1 MTRRVALLAFAL
13 LQPLAAANLEISRP
27 SRLWEFADAVGPKAA
42 WLGAED
48 GTFEAF
54 VYPLKI
60 LKNLRLRFVVDGRVM
75 PAASLSRRI
84 VSTPGVYTV
93 VYTGDEFQ
101 VRETLT
107 ASVAAPAALI
117 RLEITAYQPLRVDAE
132 FDPDFQLMWPAAIGS
147 SYAQWD
153 ARERAFFFGADGHPF
168 AAVFGSPT
176 AALASR
182 DYLTD
187 YHSERTDRVTLGTV
201 KGRGDLVLAV
211 AASVKSRDEALA
223 AYRAVLSDPSAVI
236 AQGAKFYDAYLS
248 QGVQIELPDAD
259 LQRAYDWSRVSMR
272 EGLVDNPLLGRG
284 LVAGYG
290 PSKGVYR
297 PGYAWFFGRDS
308 FWTSFALDS
317 DGDFATSRAAIEFVA
332 RFQRDDGKM
341 PHEISQSA
349 SLVDWFHQFPYGYA
363 SADSTPLFAVAVAG
377 YAASSGDIAFA
388 REQWPRL
395 KKALAFMRSTLDEDG
410 FPKNLDVGT
419 GWVEGGPLLPVRV
432 ELYQAACYVESLRSL
447 AWLAAA
453 LGESDLSKQLDGE
466 YREKRA
472 KLGER
477 FWIPQ
482 SHGYAFATGTDGKP
496 VDQPS
501 VLATV
506 PMWFG
511 VLDEGHAQEM
521 IERLAAEDHA
531 SDWGMRIL
539 SSRSSL
545 YDPSGYHF
553 GSVWPL
559 FTGWASVGEYV
570 EHEAA
575 PALANLRANAWLAL
589 DGAGGNTTE
598 VLSGATYTP
607 LSTAS
612 PHQTWSAAMVVSP
625 LLRGLFGLS
634 VDAMKRRITLDPH
647 LPADWSRAALKN
659 VKLGGTA
666 VNFLI
671 ERDDDTLK
679 LTITNSGAA
688 FDLSFAPVYPPC
700 TKITSATLNGKKLSW
715 AVEAH
720 GIDWHPRFAVSI
732 PPGDST
738 IVLEQSGTFGYSIPF
753 TSPQLGEASA
763 ALKILSERWSADHTE
778 LRLTVEGRRGRMYT
792 IDLHGASRPAN
803 SIQVSIPAGDPA
815 SYATQTVSIRMR

>member
-1 MTRRVALLAFAL
+1 MTRRVALLSFAL
-13 LQPLAAANLEISRP
+13 LPPLAAATLEISRP
-27 SRLWEFADAVGPKAA
+27 ARPWEFADAVGPKAA

-60 LKNLRLRFVVDGRVM
+60 VKNLRLQFIVDGRVM

-93 VYTGDEFQ
+93 IYTGDEFQ

-107 ASVAAPAALI
+107 ASIAAPAAII
-117 RLEITAYQPLRVDAE
+117 RLEITAYQPLRIDAE
-132 FDPDFQLMWPAAIGS
+132 FAPDFQLMWPAAIGS

-153 ARERAFFFGADGHPF
+153 AHERAFFFGADGHPF

-187 YHSERTDRVTLGTV
+187 YHSVRTDRITLGTV
-201 KGRGDLVLAV
+201 KGRGSLVLAV
-211 AASVKSRDEALA
+211 AGSVKSRDEALA
-223 AYRAVLSDPSAVI
+223 AYRGVLSDPSAVI
-236 AQGAKFYDAYLS
+236 ARSGKFYDAYLS
-248 QGVQIELPDAD
+248 QGVQLELPDAD
-259 LQRAYDWSRVSMR
+259 LQRAYDWSRASMR

-308 FWTSFALDS
+308 FWTSFALNS
-317 DGDFATSRAAIEFVA
+317 AGDFETSRAAIEFVA

-349 SLVDWFHQFPYGYA
+349 SLVDWFHDYPYGYA
-363 SADSTPLFAVAVAG
+363 SADSTPLFAIAVAE
-377 YAASSGDIAFA
+377 YAASSGDVAFA

-395 KKALAFMRSTLDEDG
+395 EKALAFMRSTLDEDG
-410 FPKNLDVGT
+410 FPEESRRRHGL
-419 GWVEGGPLLPVRV
+419 GGR
-432 ELYQAACYVESLRSL
+432 RT
-447 AWLAAA
+447 AAA
-453 LGESDLSKQLDGE
+453 GARRALSSRLLRRVAALAGVARRGAGRIGSVEATHGRGSREADKARRAFLDSAIARLCLRHGHG
-466 YREKRA
+466 RQAGRST
-472 KLGER
+472 ER
-477 FWIPQ
+477 P
-482 SHGYAFATGTDGKP
+482 
-496 VDQPS
+496 
-501 VLATV
+501 ATV
-506 PMWFG
+506 PMWFD
-511 VLDEGHAQEM
+511 VLDESHSQEM

-570 EHEAA
+570 EHEAT

-598 VLSGATYTP
+598 VLSGATYSP

-634 VDAMKRRITLDPH
+634 VDAVKRRITLDPH

-659 VKLGGTA
+659 VKLGGA
-666 VNFLI
+666 PVNFLI
-671 ERDDDTLK
+671 ERDDHTLK
-679 LTITNSGAA
+679 LRIDNAGAA
-688 FDLSFAPVYPPC
+688 FDLSFAPAYAPC
-700 TKITSATLNGKKLSW
+700 AKITSAALNGKKLTW
-715 AVEAH
+715 TNETH

-732 PPGDST
+732 PAGNST
-738 IVLEQSGTFGYSIPF
+738 MDLEQSGTFGYSIPF
-753 TSPQLGEASA
+753 APPQLGEASA
-763 ALKILSERWSADHTE
+763 ALKVLSERWSADRGE
-778 LRLTVEGRRGRMYT
+778 LRLTVEGRRGRTYR
-792 IDLHGASRPAN
+792 IDLHGASRPSN
-803 SIQVSIPAGDPA
+803 SVAVTIPAGDPA
-815 SYATQTVSIRMR
+815 SYAVQTVAIRMR

>member
-1 MTRRVALLAFAL
+1 MICDSVTTPVVV
-13 LQPLAAANLEISRP
+13 QPASR
-27 SRLWEFADAVGPKAA
+27 SRCS
-42 WLGAED
+42 
-48 GTFEAF
+48 
-54 VYPLKI
+54 
-60 LKNLRLRFVVDGRVM
+60 
-75 PAASLSRRI
+75 AS
-84 VSTPGVYTV
+84 
-93 VYTGDEFQ
+93 
-101 VRETLT
+101 
-107 ASVAAPAALI
+107 
-117 RLEITAYQPLRVDAE
+117 
-132 FDPDFQLMWPAAIGS
+132 
-147 SYAQWD
+147 
-153 ARERAFFFGADGHPF
+153 
-168 AAVFGSPT
+168 
-176 AALASR
+176 ALASR

-187 YHSERTDRVTLGTV
+187 YRSVRTDRITLGTV
-201 KGRGDLVLAV
+201 KGRGSLVMAV
-211 AASVKSRDEALA
+211 AGSVKSRDEALA
-223 AYRAVLSDPSAVI
+223 AYRAIIAAPGAVI
-236 AQGAKFYDAYLS
+236 AQCAKFYSEYLN
-248 QGVQIELPDAD
+248 QGVQLELPDAD

-308 FWTSFALDS
+308 LWTSFALNS
-317 DGDFATSRAAIEFVA
+317 AGDFETSRAAIGFVA

-349 SLVDWFHQFPYGYA
+349 SLVDWFHDYPYGYA
-363 SADSTPLFAVAVAG
+363 SADSTPLFAIAVAE
-377 YAASSGDIAFA
+377 YAASSGDVAFA

-466 YREKRA
+466 VREKRA
-472 KLGER
+472 KLERR

-482 SHGYAFATGTDGKP
+482 SNGYAFATGTDGKP

-539 SSRSSL
+539 SSRCSL

-570 EHEAA
+570 EHEAT

-598 VLSGATYTP
+598 VLSGATYSP

-634 VDAMKRRITLDPH
+634 VDAVKRRITFDPH

-659 VKLGGTA
+659 VKLGGA
-666 VNFLI
+666 PVDFVL
-671 ERDDDTLK
+671 ERNDQTLK
-679 LTITNSGAA
+679 LSIVNSGAA
-688 FDLSFAPVYPPC
+688 FDLSFAPASAPC
-700 TKITSATLNGKKLSW
+700 AKITSATLNGKTLTW
-715 AVEAH
+715 TTETH

-732 PPGDST
+732 PAGNST
-738 IVLEQSGTFGYSIPF
+738 IVLEQSGTFGYSILFAP
-753 TSPQLGEASA
+753 PQLGEASF

-778 LRLTVEGRRGRMYT
+778 LRLTVEGRRGQTYR
-792 IDLHGASRPAN
+792 IDLHGASRPAD
-803 SIQVSIPAGDPA
+803 SVAVTIPAGDPA
-815 SYATQTVSIRMR
+815 SYAVQTVAIRMR

>member
-1 MTRRVALLAFAL
+1 MMRRAALLAFAAL
-13 LQPLAAANLEISRP
+13 PTLVAADLEISRP
-27 SRLWEFADAVGPKAA
+27 ARPWEFADAVGPKAA

-60 LKNLRLRFVVDGRVM
+60 LKNLQLRFIVDGRVL

-84 VSTPGVYTV
+84 VSTPGLYTV

-107 ASVAAPAALI
+107 ASVSAPAALI
-117 RLEITAYQPLRVDAE
+117 RLEITAYEPLRVDAE
-132 FDPDFQLMWPAAIGS
+132 FAPDFQLLWPAAIGS
-147 SYAQWD
+147 SYDEWNAQD
-153 ARERAFFFGADGHPF
+153 HAFFFGADGHPF

-187 YHSERTDRVTLGTV
+187 YHSERSDRITLGVV
-201 KGRGDLVLAV
+201 KGRGSLVLAV
-211 AASVKSRDEALA
+211 AGSVKSREEALA
-223 AYRAVLSDPSAVI
+223 AYRAIVADPSAVI
-236 AQGAKFYDAYLS
+236 AESAKFYSEYLS
-248 QGVQIELPDAD
+248 QGVQLELPDAD

-308 FWTSFALDS
+308 FWTSFALNS
-317 DGDFATSRAAIEFVA
+317 DGDFETSRAAIEFVA
-332 RFQRDDGKM
+332 QFQRDDGKM

-349 SLVDWFHQFPYGYA
+349 SLIDWFHDYPYGYA
-363 SADSTPLFAVAVAG
+363 SADSTPLFAIAVAE
-377 YAASSGDIAFA
+377 YAASSGDVAFA

-453 LGESDLSKQLDGE
+453 LGEVDLSKQLDGE

-472 KLGER
+472 KLEQR

-482 SHGYAFATGTDGKP
+482 SHGYAFAIGTDGHP

-506 PMWFG
+506 PMWFD
-511 VLDEGHAQEM
+511 VVDEGHSQEM

-539 SSRSSL
+539 SSRNSL

-575 PALANLRANAWLAL
+575 PALGNLRANAWLAL

-598 VLSGATYTP
+598 VLSGATYSP

-634 VDAMKRRITLDPH
+634 VDAVKRRITLDPH
-647 LPADWSRAALKN
+647 LPADWSRAAVKN
-659 VKLGGTA
+659 VKLGGA
-666 VNFLI
+666 SVNFLI
-671 ERDDDTLK
+671 ERDDHALK
-679 LTITNSGAA
+679 LTIVNSGAA
-688 FDLSFAPVYPPC
+688 FELSFAPAYAPC
-700 TKITSATLNGKKLSW
+700 AKITSATLNGKKVTW
-715 AVEAH
+715 AREAH
-720 GIDWHPRFAVSI
+720 GIDWHPRFAAF
-732 PPGDST
+732 DSAGRFDDRSRT
-738 IVLEQSGTFGYSIPF
+738 EWDVWLFDS
-753 TSPQLGEASA
+753 LHSA
-763 ALKILSERWSADHTE
+763 TTGRGE
-778 LRLTVEGRRGRMYT
+778 LRIEDSFRALVRR
-792 IDLHGASRPAN
+792 SE
-803 SIQVSIPAGDPA
+803 
-815 SYATQTVSIRMR
+815 